1 MGIINDIAI
10 DLGLMKKEKEI
21 EVPSGM
27 LVDEI
32 LSEARDK
39 KGLLGEAVVSPA
51 LIDQRTTLNPVT
63 LEGQSEIIYNVW
75 LYRSA
80 KWHWNVYKADEF
92 IAVTPA
98 APPAFVPLMSQKERM
113 EGKIKS
119 GMASAAQAVADYE
132 LLKHDLRKYRDIL
145 DFFKKAEQEN
155 DEHVLRSL
163 FLDRVDAYTGEGYSM
178 ITMAKRWPTIISDFI
193 RMLTNLDS
201 PEDIM
206 KEMKVTKAEAVV
218 LRTKNELYKEWKK
231 LFFPDVKERYARIRN
246 LLQSREKSID
256 QYREWLKPIVS
267 LYKQIREQEE
277 IEVSPFGGAGPS
289 ANLTNPLVF
298 ANTPQGY
305 VYAKLWMFKP
315 IMPEE
320 MAKPI
325 ILQGQGYELD
335 PYDNWVKN
343 KCKTLEKKYKIRI
356 YHDKA
361 DKNKREK
368 EEGINPYYIIVR
380 DFIKGLQ
387 MTGARKKKGEIL
399 SAHPGPC
406 YDERFAYY
414 AFVDIDYECQYK
426 KGSSGPMVMEDQY
439 FHIYPFILSKNVML
453 LFHMEMAAKE
463 KAFDREVEEL
473 IGLSKVEKRFL
484 KSIDEE
490 FKKEEESVKRLES
503 LFKFKKK
510 TVKTGGWLKGMFM
523 PMRNYFLKP
532 GPYENTV
539 RERINKTFGDYFGPQ
554 VAELNELIKQ
564 TCYRLS
570 GVGP

>member
-1 MGIINDIAI
+1 MGIINDIAV
-10 DLGLMKKEKEI
+10 DLGLRKKKKEI
-21 EVPSGM
+21 EVPSGL
-27 LVDEI
+27 LVDDI
-32 LSEARDK
+32 LDEARAK

-51 LIDQRTTLNPVT
+51 LIDQRTSINPVT

-98 APPAFVPLMSQKERM
+98 APPAFVPLMSQKERL
-113 EGKIKS
+113 EGRIKS

-145 DFFKKAEQEN
+145 DFFKKAENES

-163 FLDRVDAYTGEGYSM
+163 FVDRVDAYTGEGYSM

-193 RMLTNLDS
+193 RMPTKLDS
-201 PEDIM
+201 PEEIM
-206 KEMKVTKAEAVV
+206 KEVKVSKAEAVV

-246 LLQSREKSID
+246 LLQSRERSID

-277 IEVSPFGGAGPS
+277 IQVPS
-289 ANLTNPLVF
+289 ANLHNPLVF

-305 VYAKLWMFKP
+305 VYAKLWMYKP

-335 PYDNWVKN
+335 PYDDWVKK
-343 KCKTLEKKYKIRI
+343 KCKILEKKYNVRI

-361 DKNKREK
+361 DMKKRENK
-368 EEGINPYYIIVR
+368 EGHNPYYIVAR
-380 DFIKGLQ
+380 DFIKKIR
-387 MTGARKKKGEIL
+387 MTGARDKKGEIL
-399 SAHPGPC
+399 GAHPGPIF
-406 YDERFAYY
+406 DERFAYY

-453 LFHMEMAAKE
+453 LFHMEMAVKE

-473 IGLSKVEKRFL
+473 IGLSKVEKGFL
-484 KSIDEE
+484 KSIEDE
-490 FKKEEESVKRLES
+490 FKKEEEAVRRLES

-510 TVKTGGWLKGMFM
+510 TVKTGESFGGWLKGMFM
-523 PMRNYFLKP
+523 PLRYYFLKP
-532 GPYENTV
+532 GPYEHTV

-554 VAELNELIKQ
+554 VAELNELIKE